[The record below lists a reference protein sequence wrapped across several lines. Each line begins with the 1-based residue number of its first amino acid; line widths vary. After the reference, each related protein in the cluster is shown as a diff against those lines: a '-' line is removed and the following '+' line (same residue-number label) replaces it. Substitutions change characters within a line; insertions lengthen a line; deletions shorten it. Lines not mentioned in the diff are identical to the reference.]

1 MALKGLSAVRAG
13 LERPSGWILVAVNL
27 AVLPAVLIFDWS
39 VFEIIF
45 LFWAENVVIGVI
57 NVLKMLTARPLID
70 TKAEALDQN
79 TKLAVAAVNW
89 GILLFMVPF
98 FIIHYGGF
106 CFGHGIFVFSLFSDS
121 GDYGQDL
128 WTAVPA
134 LLAGGLA
141 LPLALL
147 AASHLYSFVFNYL
160 GGDEYHHTNPTELMA
175 RPYGRIV
182 VLHITIIFGGFL
194 TMALG
199 DPTWMLVVLVL
210 VKTLVDLAMHGRE
223 RQKYTKEQMLTS

>member
-1 MALKGLSAVRAG
+1 MELKGLDAVRAG

-27 AVLPAVLIFDWS
+27 AILPAVLIFNWS

-45 LFWAENVVIGVI
+45 LFWAENIVIGII
-57 NVLKMLTARPLID
+57 NVLKMITSRPLIGPA
-70 TKAEALDQN
+70 TDQLEQN
-79 TKLAVAAVNW
+79 ERIAVTAVNW

-106 CFGHGIFVFSLFSDS
+106 TFGHGVFVFALFDKS
-121 GDYGQDL
+121 GEEMS
-128 WTAVPA
+128 TAIPA

-141 LPLALL
+141 FPLALL

-160 GGDEYHHTNPTELMA
+160 GGGEYRNTNATALMA

-182 VLHITIIFGGFL
+182 VLHITILFGGFL

-210 VKTLVDLAMHGRE
+210 LKTLVDLAMHGRE
-223 RQKYTKEQMLTS
+223 RQHHSIQPLTT